1 MMRKTACLG
10 VAAIATCLL
19 AACTHGVPV
28 PSDTASTAGP
38 EAVVAVCAD
47 ARTMLA
53 TVGPLLQRMDRG
65 TESRSAWHQDILEVN
80 ALSRQLYKD
89 VAPFSGTKDASV
101 FRVSA
106 GLVADLFP
114 LVAEEPGVR
123 SDPSNVPKEIVDQ
136 VRVDL
141 AALQDMISNGSLPC
155 PPGGPSPSSP

>member
-1 MMRKTACLG
+1 VVRKTVRVG
-10 VAAIATCLL
+10 VAAIAICLL
-19 AACTHGVPV
+19 AACTHGVPT
-28 PSDTASTAGP
+28 PSDTATTAGP
-38 EAVVAVCAD
+38 EAVVAVCED
-47 ARTMLA
+47 ARAMLA
-53 TVGPLLQRMDRG
+53 TVGPLLQRMGRG

-89 VAPFSGTKDASV
+89 VAPFSGTKDAAV

-123 SDPSNVPKEIVDQ
+123 ADPSNVPKEIVDQ

-141 AALQDMISNGSLPC
+141 AALEDMISNGSLPC
-155 PPGGPSPSSP
+155 PPDEPSPRSP